1 MRQHMPIKQK
11 DKNCLQNIL
20 DSINK
25 ISSYTRLFQNA
36 DELYNDNKSFDAVL
50 MNFVIIGEMVVKLS
64 DEFKQ
69 NNLQVDWSN
78 IKGFR
83 NIIAHQYF
91 GIDAEEVWG
100 IILNELPIL
109 RVELEKII

>member
-1 MRQHMPIKQK
+1 MPIKQK

-25 ISSYTRLFQNA
+25 IDNYTQLFHNA

-50 MNFVIIGEMVVKLS
+50 MNFVIIGEMVFKLS

-69 NNLQVDWSN
+69 NNSSVDWSN

-100 IILNELPIL
+100 IVHNELPNL
-109 RVELEKII
+109 KRELEKAL

>member
-1 MRQHMPIKQK
+1 MKRHMLIKQK

-25 ISSYTRLFQNA
+25 ISNYTQLFGTA
-36 DELYNDNKSFDAVL
+36 DELYNDDKSFDAVL
-50 MNFVIIGEMVVKLS
+50 MNFVIIGEMVAKLS
-64 DEFKQ
+64 EEFKEI
-69 NNLQVDWSN
+69 NSKVDWSN

-109 RVELEKII
+109 KSELEKII

>member
-1 MRQHMPIKQK
+1 MLDVSAVKSSRAMSNEEIKNAIRENNVKFVRLQFVDINGQVK
-11 DKNCLQNIL
+11 NMAIPAEQIDKIL
-20 DSINK
+20 NNEIMLDG
-25 ISSYTRLFQNA
+25 SS
-36 DELYNDNKSFDAVL
+36 
-50 MNFVIIGEMVVKLS
+50 
-64 DEFKQ
+64 
-69 NNLQVDWSN
+69 

>member
-1 MRQHMPIKQK
+1 MPIKQK

-25 ISSYTRLFQNA
+25 ISNYTQLFQNA

-50 MNFVIIGEMVVKLS
+50 MNFVIIGEMVAKLS
-64 DEFKQ
+64 DEFKE
-69 NNLQVDWSN
+69 NNSKVDWSN

-91 GIDAEEVWG
+91 GIDAEEVLG

-109 RVELEKII
+109 KRELEEVI

>member
-1 MRQHMPIKQK
+1 MPIKQK

-36 DELYNDNKSFDAVL
+36 DELYDDNKSFDAVL

-100 IILNELPIL
+100 IIHNELPIL
-109 RVELEKII
+109 KIELEKAL

>member
-1 MRQHMPIKQK
+1 MPIKQK

-25 ISSYTRLFQNA
+25 ISNYTQLFQNA

-50 MNFVIIGEMVVKLS
+50 MNFVIIGEMVAKLS
-64 DEFKQ
+64 DEFKE
-69 NNLQVDWSN
+69 NNSKVDWSN

-109 RVELEKII
+109 KRELEEVI

>member
-25 ISSYTRLFQNA
+25 ISSYTQLFQNA

-69 NNLQVDWSN
+69 NNLQVDWPN

-91 GIDAEEVWG
+91 GIDAEEVWE
-100 IILNELPIL
+100 IILIELPIL
-109 RVELEKII
+109 KVELEKII

>member
-1 MRQHMPIKQK
+1 MPIKQK

-25 ISSYTRLFQNA
+25 ISNYTQHFRSA
-36 DELYNDNKSFDAVL
+36 DELYNDDKSFDAVL
-50 MNFVIIGEMVVKLS
+50 MNFVIIGEMVAKLS
-64 DEFKQ
+64 EEFKE
-69 NNLQVDWSN
+69 NNSKVDWSN

-109 RVELEKII
+109 KRELEKVI

>member
-1 MRQHMPIKQK
+1 MPIKQK

-25 ISSYTRLFQNA
+25 INSYTQLFQNA

-50 MNFVIIGEMVVKLS
+50 MNFVIIGEMVAKLS
-64 DEFKQ
+64 DEFKE
-69 NNLQVDWSN
+69 NNSKVDWSN

-109 RVELEKII
+109 KRELEEVI

>member
-1 MRQHMPIKQK
+1 MPIKQK

-25 ISSYTRLFQNA
+25 IDSYTELFQNA
-36 DELYNDNKSFDAVL
+36 DELYGDNKSFDAVL
-50 MNFVIIGEMVVKLS
+50 MNFIVIGEMVVKLS

-69 NNLQVDWSN
+69 NNSSVDWSS

-83 NIIAHQYF
+83 NFIAHQYF

-100 IILNELPIL
+100 IIHTELPKL
-109 RVELEKII
+109 KRELEKVL

>member
-1 MRQHMPIKQK
+1 MPIKQK

-25 ISSYTRLFQNA
+25 ISGYTQLFRNA

-50 MNFVIIGEMVVKLS
+50 MNFVIIGEMVAKLS
-64 DEFKQ
+64 EEFKE
-69 NNLQVDWSN
+69 NNSKVDWSN

-109 RVELEKII
+109 KRELEKVI

>member
-1 MRQHMPIKQK
+1 MPIKQK

-25 ISSYTRLFQNA
+25 IDKYTQLFHNA
-36 DELYNDNKSFDAVL
+36 DELYNENKSFDAVL
-50 MNFVIIGEMVVKLS
+50 MNFVIIGEMVSKLS

-69 NNLQVDWSN
+69 NNSSVDWSN

-100 IILNELPIL
+100 IVHNELPHL
-109 RVELEKII
+109 KRELEKAF

>member
-1 MRQHMPIKQK
+1 MPIKQK

-69 NNLQVDWSN
+69 NNLQVDWPN

-91 GIDAEEVWG
+91 GIDAEEVWE
-100 IILNELPIL
+100 IILIELPIL
-109 RVELEKII
+109 KVELEKII

>member
-1 MRQHMPIKQK
+1 MPIKQK

-25 ISSYTRLFQNA
+25 IDNYTQLFHNA

-64 DEFKQ
+64 DEF
-69 NNLQVDWSN
+69 
-78 IKGFR
+78 
-83 NIIAHQYF
+83 
-91 GIDAEEVWG
+91 
-100 IILNELPIL
+100 
-109 RVELEKII
+109 

>member
-1 MRQHMPIKQK
+1 MPIKQK

-20 DSINK
+20 ESINK
-25 ISSYTRLFQNA
+25 IDNYTQLFHNA

-69 NNLQVDWSN
+69 DNSSVDWSN

-100 IILNELPIL
+100 IVLNELPNL
-109 RVELEKII
+109 KRELEKAL

>member
-1 MRQHMPIKQK
+1 MPIKQK

-25 ISSYTRLFQNA
+25 ISSYTQLFQNA

-69 NNLQVDWSN
+69 NNLQVDWPN

-91 GIDAEEVWG
+91 GIDAEEVWE
-100 IILNELPIL
+100 IILIELPIL
-109 RVELEKII
+109 KVELEKII

>member
-1 MRQHMPIKQK
+1 MPIKQK

-25 ISSYTRLFQNA
+25 IDSYTQLFHNA

-69 NNLQVDWSN
+69 NNFRVDWPN

-100 IILNELPIL
+100 IIHNELPNL
-109 RVELEKII
+109 KRELEKAL